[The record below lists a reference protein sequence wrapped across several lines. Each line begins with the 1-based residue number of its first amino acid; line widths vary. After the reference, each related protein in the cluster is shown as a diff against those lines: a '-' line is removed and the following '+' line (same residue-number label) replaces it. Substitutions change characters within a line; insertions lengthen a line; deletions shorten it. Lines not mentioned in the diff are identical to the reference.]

1 MTLRH
6 DDRPSACRV
15 FPFGHPRINGH
26 LHLNAAFRSLSRPSS
41 PVRAQASSVRPFLL
55 LLHDASPLA
64 SATGRA
70 IYFRLYFLFLI
81 TFACCIHVS
90 QYVIDRSPIFLLG

>member
-55 LLHDASPLA
+55 LLHDASLLLPQRGA
-64 SATGRA
+64 Q
-70 IYFRLYFLFLI
+70 Y
-81 TFACCIHVS
+81 TFGCTS
-90 QYVIDRSPIFLLG
+90 FS